1 MDSGRCHDGVV
12 QRSRRPQLCEGER
25 VTEPALYLPD
35 GDGFVGTIL
44 TQGTWDPGSQTGA
57 AVLALLG
64 HCLEDVPMLAPMALA
79 RLTVDL
85 LRPVPIG
92 PRLTVRTDVLRE
104 GKKIQLV
111 QLDLVADDQLLVRAS
126 ALRLRVEDV
135 ADAHRLLPTDVDL
148 ADRPQLPPP
157 DQCER
162 IGGSPSSPRF
172 LEGIELRRVPG
183 VGTWIRLAVPV
194 VAGSPIRPTSHLT
207 VGLDFTHLVNADITD
222 ALAALTMINPDVT
235 AHVVRMPADGWIG
248 MTGRT
253 SFDPVAGRGV
263 SLASFHDDDG
273 PFAVA
278 STSHLIQRRPT
289 ATSGPY

>member
-1 MDSGRCHDGVV
+1 MTD
-12 QRSRRPQLCEGER
+12 
-25 VTEPALYLPD
+25 PALYLPD

-64 HCLEDVPMLAPMALA
+64 HCLEDVPTLAPMALA

-92 PRLTVRTDVLRE
+92 PRLTVRSDVLRE

-111 QLDLVADDQLLVRAS
+111 QLDLFAGDQRLVRAS

-135 ADAHRLLPTDVDL
+135 LDAHRLLPSEVDL
-148 ADRPQLPPP
+148 DDPAPLPPP
-157 DQCER
+157 DTCAR

-194 VAGSPIRPTSHLT
+194 VAGSPTRATSHLA

-222 ALAALTMINPDVT
+222 ALSALTMINPDVT
-235 AHVVRMPADGWIG
+235 AHVLRMPADGWIG

-253 SFDPVAGRGV
+253 TFDPAAGRGV
-263 SLASFHDDDG
+263 SIATFHDDAG

-278 STSHLIQRRPT
+278 STSHIIQRRPP